1 MAGKCNYQA
10 DEFPFLV
17 EADVSLA
24 LLSEDVQHFTEVLGL
39 GRKFFCNIKHKK
51 KKKKKK
57 KKKRSIK
64 RDETTIVIILKFF
77 DEEKNGACFLAARG
91 RRAKEME
98 EARIM

>member
-39 GRKFFCNIKHKK
+39 GRKFFCNMKR
-51 KKKKKK
+51 KKK
-57 KKKRSIK
+57 KKKRSIRK
-64 RDETTIVIILKFF
+64 RVKQRFWNF
-77 DEEKNGACFLAARG
+77 SNEEKMERVWGG
-91 RRAKEME
+91 EEVE
-98 EARIM
+98 EARMV

>member
-39 GRKFFCNIKHKK
+39 GRKFFCNMKN
-51 KKKKKK
+51 KKK
-57 KKKRSIK
+57 KKKRSIRK
-64 RDETTIVIILKFF
+64 RVKQRFWNF
-77 DEEKNGACFLAARG
+77 SNEEKMERVWGG
-91 RRAKEME
+91 EEVE
-98 EARIM
+98 EARMV